1 MASHVRV
8 LVFARAPAADP
19 DAVERAYHE
28 ISRMLQGTAG
38 LLGNELLRSA
48 GSPDEFAVM
57 SKWEDMA
64 AFRAWEQGQDH
75 RTTTS
80 PLRPYQDG
88 NGGRSFDVYEVVARY
103 LASKPSRGE
112 ERDYLHR

>member
-28 ISRMLQGTAG
+28 ISRMLQGTTG

-57 SKWEDMA
+57 SEWQDMA
-64 AFRAWEQGQDH
+64 AFTAWEQGQDH

-88 NGGRSFDVYEVVARY
+88 NGRRSFGVYQVVARY
-103 LASKPSRGE
+103 LTPKPS
-112 ERDYLHR
+112 